1 MKGDPREWAEPL
13 RLLLTVGWYVSLSLV
28 IPVAIGYWLDRPEML
43 NRSPVFTF
51 IGLGVGTFISFF
63 GLIRI
68 LLRYK
73 SEQEGPNREKSN
85 RVKPQ
90 SENKDSLAGP
100 TTETGNGKREG
111 ET

>member
-1 MKGDPREWAEPL
+1 MKGDPKEWAEPL
-13 RLLLTVGWYVSLSLV
+13 RLLLTVGWYVALSLV
-28 IPVAIGYWLDRPEML
+28 IPVAIGYWLDQPQMF
-43 NRSPVFTF
+43 NRSPLFTF

-68 LLRYK
+68 LIRYK
-73 SEQEGPNREKSN
+73 TEQDALNKEKKNEFRLEGEKKN
-85 RVKPQ
+85 
-90 SENKDSLAGP
+90 NLTAP

>member
-13 RLLLTVGWYVSLSLV
+13 RLLLTVGWYVSLSLI
-28 IPVAIGYWLDRPEML
+28 IPVAIGYWLDQPQMF
-43 NRSPVFTF
+43 NRSPLFTL

-63 GLIRI
+63 GLVRI

-73 SEQEGPNREKSN
+73 SEQEARNQGKPTGL
-85 RVKPQ
+85 KPQ
-90 SENKDSLAGP
+90 SERKNSLTAP
-100 TTETGNGKREG
+100 TTDTRNGKRDG

>member
-1 MKGDPREWAEPL
+1 MKGDPKEWAGPL
-13 RLLLTVGWYVSLSLV
+13 RLLLTVGWYVSLSLI

-43 NRSPVFTF
+43 NKSPWFTF

-73 SEQEGPNREKSN
+73 TEQETRNKEK
-85 RVKPQ
+85 
-90 SENKDSLAGP
+90 E
-100 TTETGNGKREG
+100 TEQKRKG
-111 ET
+111 